1 MVGHRYYNPEWGRWI
16 QPDDIEYLDASSI
29 NGLNLYAYCAN
40 NPVMNIDPDGH
51 AWYNVLG
58 WIGVGL
64 VAAAAIVLSCGAAGV
79 AIGGAGMAGA
89 IIHGAA
95 VGTLIGAAAG
105 AAVGAGAGAIYSGVT
120 GADMGSSIWAGVQ
133 AGFGIGAIA
142 GAIIGGTIGGV
153 NYHSAQALMNSYN
166 MPNHPNF
173 DCSEVAD
180 DLYGLANGK
189 GRILNISSKNN
200 LSFNVYSQG
209 DDFLYHSVY
218 NKGRYILDPRYSSNP
233 VTKSAYMK
241 ALRAL
246 NQGIS
251 FVF

>member
-1 MVGHRYYNPEWGRWI
+1 
-16 QPDDIEYLDASSI
+16 
-29 NGLNLYAYCAN
+29 
-40 NPVMNIDPDGH
+40 
-51 AWYNVLG
+51 
-58 WIGVGL
+58 
-64 VAAAAIVLSCGAAGV
+64 
-79 AIGGAGMAGA
+79 MAGNFFA
-89 IIHGAA
+89 SVGSVAKGA
-95 VGTLIGAAAG
+95 V
-105 AAVGAGAGAIYSGVT
+105 AGAIYSGVT

-153 NYHSAQALMNSYN
+153 NYHSAQALMNSYK

-218 NKGRYILDPRYSSNP
+218 SKGRYILDPRYASNP

-241 ALRAL
+241 DLRAL

-251 FVF
+251 FIF